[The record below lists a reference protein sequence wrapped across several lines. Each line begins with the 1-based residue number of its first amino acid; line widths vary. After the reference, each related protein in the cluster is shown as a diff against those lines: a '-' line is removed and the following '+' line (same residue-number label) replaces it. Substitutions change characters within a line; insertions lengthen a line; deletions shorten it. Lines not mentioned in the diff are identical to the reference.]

1 MKLYRLEYSC
11 YARKAQMVLDLLGL
25 EYECIDV
32 TFGDR
37 SELAE
42 LTGGYIQVPVLVDD
56 GGRVI
61 VDSRAICAA
70 LVQRGPG
77 TKLVPS
83 PWEGPI
89 WAYADWCDGPLEDV
103 MFRIATPL
111 ARRDHFTDP
120 WERAL
125 YVFVKERKFGRGC
138 VDEWERGSGE
148 LVARA
153 RDLLAPSGRTL
164 ARQPDRI
171 LGGNPAIQDRCQLL
185 LRRQAG
191 VVIGAHLLQEAL
203 HLLAQLVRM
212 RRKAGRRRID
222 LDGRVAGLARCR
234 FDLDDAA
241 GHFARP

>member
-25 EYECIDV
+25 DYECVEV

-61 VDSRAICAA
+61 VDSRAICAE
-70 LVQRGPG
+70 LVESGRGA
-77 TKLVPS
+77 KLVPS

-103 MFRIATPL
+103 MFRIATPI
-111 ARRDHFTDP
+111 ARQRHFTDP

-138 VDEWERGSGE
+138 VDEWERGREG
-148 LVARA
+148 LIARA
-153 RDLLAPSGRTL
+153 RELLGPSCQTL
-164 ARQPDRI
+164 AQQPFLFGTEPTLADAALYGQVVMLEYVDPSLPER
-171 LGGNPAIQDRCQLL
+171 LGHELPPW
-185 LRRQAG
+185 
-191 VVIGAHLLQEAL
+191 
-203 HLLAQLVRM
+203 M
-212 RRKAGRRRID
+212 RRVEA
-222 LDGRVAGLARCR
+222 
-234 FDLDDAA
+234 
-241 GHFARP
+241 ARPRPAA

>member
-89 WAYADWCDGPLEDV
+89 WAYADWCDAPLEDV

-148 LVARA
+148 LVERA

-164 ARQPDRI
+164 ARQPFLFGAEPTLADAALYGQVVMLEIVDAELPER
-171 LGGNPAIQDRCQLL
+171 LGAELPAY
-185 LRRQAG
+185 LRR
-191 VVIGAHLLQEAL
+191 VEA
-203 HLLAQLVRM
+203 AA
-212 RRKAGRRRID
+212 RR
-222 LDGRVAGLARCR
+222 ARE
-234 FDLDDAA
+234 
-241 GHFARP
+241 